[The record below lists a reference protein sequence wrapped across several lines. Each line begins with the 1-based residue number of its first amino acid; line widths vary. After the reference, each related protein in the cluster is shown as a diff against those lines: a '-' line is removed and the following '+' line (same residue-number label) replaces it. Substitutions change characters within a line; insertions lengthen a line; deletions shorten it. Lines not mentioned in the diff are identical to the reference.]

1 MIHGA
6 ATVNPVGTGTKC
18 AFWYQVTVPAGQTA
32 ELRLRL
38 RPAAGSGTSAAKA
51 QAAPRWARTSIR

>member
-6 ATVNPVGTGTKC
+6 ATVNPVGEGTKC
-18 AFWYQVTVPAGQTA
+18 AFWYQVTVQPGQTA

-38 RPAAGSGTSAAKA
+38 RPAGGQQDAKA
-51 QAAPRWARTSIR
+51 ADRAGRRTSTR